1 MVRNENTRTFEKKQ
15 DESLSPDSNRKRWEN
30 MWRYILP
37 NDFRSRQAWTF
48 CSQPRPILYTTPII
62 PLEGLYESN
71 RTMTTL
77 KEQDFLGPGDVIA
90 EGDTY
95 ILHGFLPPDLAEVAF
110 ENLRKEVKWNTM
122 MHRGRLNRISFRS
135 AY

>member
-1 MVRNENTRTFEKKQ
+1 
-15 DESLSPDSNRKRWEN
+15 
-30 MWRYILP
+30 
-37 NDFRSRQAWTF
+37 
-48 CSQPRPILYTTPII
+48 
-62 PLEGLYESN
+62 
-71 RTMTTL
+71 MTTL

-90 EGDTY
+90 EGDTH

-122 MHRGRLNRISFRS
+122 MHRGRFNCISFRS